1 MANKVSDS
9 QTKMLVVIS
18 LLLLELLDVTAS
30 AKKRKRKFIILSK
43 SYPISFVAMEII
55 ITGIF

>member
-30 AKKRKRKFIILSK
+30 AKKRERKFIILSK
-43 SYPISFVAMEII
+43 SYSISL
-55 ITGIF
+55 